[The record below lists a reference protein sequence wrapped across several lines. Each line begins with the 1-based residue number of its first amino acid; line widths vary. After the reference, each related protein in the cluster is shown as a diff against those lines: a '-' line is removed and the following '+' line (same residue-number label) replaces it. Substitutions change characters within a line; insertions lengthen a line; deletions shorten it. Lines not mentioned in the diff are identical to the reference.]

1 MKNVVK
7 QNGVAKKENATVKK
21 EVQKKLT
28 EQAIGK
34 TTVAEKT
41 VVVENA
47 VINLDDRIQKFEKLR
62 GLATQR
68 ERLTQTLN
76 ELTKFNYNQ
85 DDSSSFYLRDSR
97 NLEFK
102 TTNTNLI
109 KLVTTHLQSTLEQ
122 RKSEIEEQIIQ
133 FEL

>member
-1 MKNVVK
+1 MQKAVK
-7 QNGVAKKENATVKK
+7 QNGTATNKNSTVKK

-28 EQAIGK
+28 EEAIGK
-34 TTVAEKT
+34 TVVAKKP
-41 VVVENA
+41 A
-47 VINLDDRIQKFEKLR
+47 INLDDRIQKFEKLR

-68 ERLTQTLN
+68 ERLTETLT

-85 DDSSSFYLRDSR
+85 DDSSSFHLRDSH
-97 NLEFK
+97 NLEFR

-109 KLVTTHLQSTLEQ
+109 KLVTSHLQSTLEQ
-122 RKSEIEEQIIQ
+122 RKSEIEEQIVK

>member
-1 MKNVVK
+1 METKVK
-7 QNGVAKKENATVKK
+7 SNGTAKKVNATVKK

-34 TTVAEKT
+34 TNVPEKKVTVEKT
-41 VVVENA
+41 
-47 VINLDDRIQKFEKLR
+47 VINLDDRIQKIEKLR
-62 GLATQR
+62 GLANQR
-68 ERLTQTLN
+68 ERLTETLN

-85 DDSSSFYLRDSR
+85 DGSSSFHIRDSR

-109 KLVTTHLQSTLEQ
+109 KLVTTHLESTLEQ
-122 RKSEIEEQIIQ
+122 RKSEIEEQIVK

>member
-1 MKNVVK
+1 MQKAVK
-7 QNGVAKKENATVKK
+7 QNGTAKKQSVTVKK

-28 EQAIGK
+28 GVAIGK
-34 TTVAEKT
+34 TTVPKKT
-41 VVVENA
+41 VVPEKPTV
-47 VINLDDRIQKFEKLR
+47 NLDERIQKFEKLR

-76 ELTKFNYNQ
+76 EVTKFNYNQ

-109 KLVTTHLQSTLEQ
+109 KLVTTHLQFTLEQ
-122 RKSEIEEQIIQ
+122 RKSEIEEQIVQ